1 MAKLNINFDPYL
13 FEKIENCD
21 LSVRAKK
28 LISTNNMKFVGDLV
42 SNIAANEIL
51 KFPNAGKKTLNEIQY
66 FLSQK
71 QLFLEMR
78 TNWNNLEN
86 KAFLAKE
93 YAKSQVTNIDFNFDN
108 ILKKYLV
115 KKSKENDIQ
124 FERRKKII
132 TLRFSLDGEFSTLDA
147 VGKQFDITRER
158 IRQIKKNFFN
168 QIKNKEDVKYSIK
181 NYQNL

>member
-51 KFPNAGKKTLNEIQY
+51 KFPNAGKKTLNEIQH

-86 KAFLAKE
+86 KSF
-93 YAKSQVTNIDFNFDN
+93 
-108 ILKKYLV
+108 
-115 KKSKENDIQ
+115 
-124 FERRKKII
+124 
-132 TLRFSLDGEFSTLDA
+132 
-147 VGKQFDITRER
+147 
-158 IRQIKKNFFN
+158 
-168 QIKNKEDVKYSIK
+168 
-181 NYQNL
+181 